1 MVSVEWNYV
10 ETNVS
15 IDKNIKMKNINKSY
29 NMIRLV
35 FMITIVIEN
44 YWLINSAL
52 IYVYIYI
59 SVYHELNKILM
70 NEELPYSSATFNP

>member
-10 ETNVS
+10 ETNIS
-15 IDKNIKMKNINKSY
+15 RDKNIKMKNIHKSY